1 MTEQLA
7 TSQNSLHY
15 DQIEKRLET
24 LGLTLPIASD
34 PQGSY
39 CNCVR
44 TGNLLYVSGKGPM
57 AGLDVIPKGKLG
69 REYTTEQGYEFA
81 KVTGLDI
88 LAALKLELGSL
99 SKVKRVVKLQ
109 GFVNATEEFEQ
120 HPKVLDGC
128 SDLMAQV
135 FGEKGV
141 HARSVFG
148 AASVRGNLPIIID
161 SIFEVESD

>member
-1 MTEQLA
+1 M
-7 TSQNSLHY
+7 
-15 DQIEKRLET
+15 DIETRLLE
-24 LGLTLPIASD
+24 LGLELPQASD

-57 AGLDVIPKGKLG
+57 AGLSKVPKGKLG
-69 REYTTEQGYEFA
+69 QEYTTEEGYTFA
-81 KVTGLDI
+81 KATGLDI
-88 LAALKLELGSL
+88 LAAVKLELGSL
-99 SKVKRVVKLQ
+99 DKVARVVKLQ
-109 GFVNATEEFEQ
+109 GFVNATSDFEH

-128 SDLMAQV
+128 SDLMADV

-148 AASVRGNLPIIID
+148 AMSVRGNLPIIID
-161 SIFEVESD
+161 SIFEIAD

>member
-1 MTEQLA
+1 M
-7 TSQNSLHY
+7 S
-15 DQIEKRLET
+15 IESRMAELE
-24 LGLTLPIASD
+24 LVLPTASD

-44 TGNLLYVSGKGPM
+44 TGNLLYVSGKGPV
-57 AGLDVIPKGKLG
+57 AGLNDVPKGKLG

-88 LAALKLELGSL
+88 LAAVKLELGSL
-99 SKVKRVVKLQ
+99 DRVARVVKLQ
-109 GFVNATEEFEQ
+109 GFVNATETFEQ

-135 FGEKGV
+135 FGDKGV

-148 AASVRGNLPIIID
+148 AQSLRGNLPIIID
-161 SIFEVESD
+161 SIFEVYPESAVIID

>member
-1 MTEQLA
+1 M
-7 TSQNSLHY
+7 S
-15 DQIEKRLET
+15 IESRMAELE
-24 LGLTLPIASD
+24 LVLPTASD

-44 TGNLLYVSGKGPM
+44 TGNLLYVSGKGPV
-57 AGLDVIPKGKLG
+57 AGLNDVPKGKLG

-88 LAALKLELGSL
+88 LAAVKLELGSL
-99 SKVKRVVKLQ
+99 DKVARVVKLQ
-109 GFVNATEEFEQ
+109 GFVNATETFEQ

-128 SDLMAQV
+128 SDLMAQI
-135 FGEKGV
+135 FGDKGV

-148 AASVRGNLPIIID
+148 AQSLRANLPIIID
-161 SIFEVESD
+161 SIFEVED

>member
-1 MTEQLA
+1 M
-7 TSQNSLHY
+7 S
-15 DQIEKRLET
+15 IESRIAELE
-24 LGLTLPIASD
+24 LVLPTASD

-44 TGNLLYVSGKGPM
+44 TGNLLYVSGKGPV
-57 AGLDVIPKGKLG
+57 AGLDDVPKGKLG

-88 LAALKLELGSL
+88 LAAVKLELGSL
-99 SKVKRVVKLQ
+99 DRVARVVKLQ
-109 GFVNATEEFEQ
+109 GFVNATETFEQ

-128 SDLMAQV
+128 SDLMAEV
-135 FGEKGV
+135 FGDKGV

-148 AASVRGNLPIIID
+148 AQSLRGNLPIIID
-161 SIFEVESD
+161 SIFEVYS